1 MSMCYFESDL
11 NNKNVEKIKSK
22 IEKFL
27 YTHPLDAYDFINI
40 KMM

>member
-11 NNKNVEKIKSK
+11 NNKNIEQVKSK

-27 YTHPLDAYDFINI
+27 YTQQLDTYDFINI
-40 KMM
+40 EMM